1 MLYVLLYIL
10 LLTERAVDN
19 TLAVSYICDIAMFWY
34 FILCL
39 NFNTIPNDDKLNTT
53 GCVGYAPKTLSA
65 TKSKRYQQSKR
76 IHLFWLAN
84 WNYLDSDLFEKK
96 RKTKANK
103 KKTNKNEIK
112 IKYKAKSIALT
123 KNKIFRKTLK
133 EQQIM
138 CMFSKLN
145 FKRYKTAIQ
154 TNNMIL
160 PWRYDRNLF
169 TTFIILHR

>member
-1 MLYVLLYIL
+1 
-10 LLTERAVDN
+10 
-19 TLAVSYICDIAMFWY
+19 MFWY
-34 FILCL
+34 FILCH
-39 NFNTIPNDDKLNTT
+39 NSNIIPNDDNLNTT
-53 GCVGYAPKTLSA
+53 GCVGYSPKTLSA

-76 IHLFWLAN
+76 IHLFWLAS
-84 WNYLDSDLFEKK
+84 WSYLDSYLFEKK

-103 KKTNKNEIK
+103 KANKNEMK

-123 KNKIFRKTLK
+123 KNEIFRKTLI
-133 EQQIM
+133 EHQIM
-138 CMFSKLN
+138 CMFNKLN

-160 PWRYDRNLF
+160 PWRYDRDLF